1 MGSLGREPEVGWFPP
16 FFSLWRRPL
25 AVDGKAEV
33 GGSAAEGILFAALP
47 YEASASRRNADA
59 AFQPQADEFKDR
71 FVGIDF
77 YVWVL

>member
-1 MGSLGREPEVGWFPP
+1 MGSLGREPEVGWFSP
-16 FFSLWRRPL
+16 FFRF
-25 AVDGKAEV
+25 
-33 GGSAAEGILFAALP
+33 GGDRLRSAPKRGVAALP